1 MGGFF
6 LPEAGITQGSVR
18 FFERPNQSHVAV
30 KCQDLGALTCSLVIC
45 MFMIDGSE
53 FSLTSQ
59 AEIFNAIT
67 GWDWSVAKLLEAGE
81 RAFTVQRLLN
91 LRDGYGAET
100 DVLPKKMR
108 KVAKEGFRAGKSIP
122 FEELMQDYYAL
133 RGWDAS
139 GAPTPATLARLGL
152 SA

>member
-1 MGGFF
+1 
-6 LPEAGITQGSVR
+6 
-18 FFERPNQSHVAV
+18 
-30 KCQDLGALTCSLVIC
+30 

-53 FSLTSQ
+53 FTLTSQ

-67 GWDWSVAKLLEAGE
+67 GWGWTPETLLEAGE
-81 RAFTVQRLLN
+81 RGFTVQRLLN
-91 LRDGYGAET
+91 LRDGYGAAT
-100 DVLPKKMR
+100 DLLPKKMR
-108 KVAKEGFRAGKSIP
+108 QVAKEGFRASKAIP

-133 RGWDAS
+133 RGWDAT